1 MYAVI
6 SCANEDFK
14 VVVSDEVE
22 LDQSFCGTFSHCKEL
37 EAPDVSEEIL
47 RPQLERYLKNL
58 KVHLVVSNAFVENER
73 AHQTR
78 LL

>member
-6 SCANEDFK
+6 SCANEYFK

-22 LDQSFCGTFSHCKEL
+22 LDQSFCGTFSNCEEL

-58 KVHLVVSNAFVENER
+58 EIHLVVSNAFVENER